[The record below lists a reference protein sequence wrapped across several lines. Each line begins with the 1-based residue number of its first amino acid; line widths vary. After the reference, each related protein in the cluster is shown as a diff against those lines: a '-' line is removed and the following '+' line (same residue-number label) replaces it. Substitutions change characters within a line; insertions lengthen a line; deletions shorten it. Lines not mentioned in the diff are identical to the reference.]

1 MDDSHRTGPA
11 RLVIDTPAWQAQLRD
26 ATMIVARA
34 AEAALAGVPAAADG
48 MAALTVLLTDD
59 AAIRVLNR
67 DWRGQDKPTNVLSF
81 PGDPGMPLP
90 PGVPRHLGDVAIA
103 LETLLAEA
111 SAQGRS
117 PADHLAHLVVH
128 GVLHLLGHDHRDD
141 AEAEAMEALETA
153 ILARLGVADPYAAGA
168 AR

>member
-11 RLVIDTPAWQAQLRD
+11 RLVIDAPEWQAQLHD
-26 ATMIVARA
+26 APMIVARA
-34 AEAALAGVPAAADG
+34 AQAALAASQDRVDRTAE
-48 MAALTVLLTDD
+48 LTVLLTDD

-81 PGDPGMPLP
+81 PGDPAMPVP
-90 PGVPRHLGDVAIA
+90 PGLPRHLGDVAIA

-111 SAQGRS
+111 AAQGRA

-141 AEAEAMEALETA
+141 AEALAMESLETS
-153 ILARLGVADPYAAGA
+153 ILAGLGVADPYAAGA
-168 AR
+168 VR

>member
-11 RLVIDTPAWQAQLRD
+11 RLVIDSPDWQAHLLD
-26 ATMIVARA
+26 APMIVARA
-34 AEAALAGVPAAADG
+34 AEAALAGGGPLAGGPAE
-48 MAALTVLLTDD
+48 LTVLLTDD
-59 AAIRVLNR
+59 AAIRALNR

-81 PGDPGMPLP
+81 PVDPAMPLP
-90 PGVPRHLGDVAIA
+90 PGTARHLGDVAIA

-111 SAQGRS
+111 AAQGRT

-153 ILARLGVADPYAAGA
+153 ILARLGVADPYAAGPA
-168 AR
+168 P

>member
-11 RLVIDTPAWQAQLRD
+11 RLVIDSPDWQAQLKD
-26 ATMIVARA
+26 APKIVARA
-34 AEAALAGVPAAADG
+34 AEAALAGVEAATDGPAE
-48 MAALTVLLTDD
+48 LTVLLTDD

-81 PGDPGMPLP
+81 PGDPAMPVP
-90 PGVPRHLGDVAIA
+90 PGAPRHLGDVAIA

-111 SAQGRS
+111 AAQGRA

-128 GVLHLLGHDHRDD
+128 GVLHLLGHDHRDE
-141 AEAEAMEALETA
+141 AEAEAMESLETA
-153 ILARLGVADPYAAGA
+153 ILAGLGVADPYAEGP